1 MNYYVFLSALLG
13 FSFIYYLIGK
23 RCKEDSSSADTFFL
37 SKRNFGVFSITLTIL
52 ATQIGGG
59 TLLGGSDEAYRIGW
73 KVLFFPLGMSIG
85 LILMGC
91 GWGSK
96 LRKLEISTIAE
107 VFEKSYGSSFLRKFC
122 SIISSIA
129 LFGILIAQG
138 VAARKFFASLGLDSE
153 YIFYLFWIFVIAYTA
168 MGGLKAVIQTD
179 VIQILFIL
187 SILLGMFIYI
197 QTTYVVK
204 VQSVKEVIFDTGAMP
219 SISLFLMPL
228 LFMLMGQ
235 DMAQRCF
242 SAKNGRVAS
251 VSAWIA
257 GISLFLVCLLA
268 VYFGVLLKQSGIVL
282 ASSNGALMTFA
293 MQTMS
298 RVFVSL
304 IACAIVMAILSTADS
319 LLCSIASNVVFD
331 VVPNQKASAGKL
343 SSWIVTILGLSSM
356 VIATYFDNIVAIIL
370 PCYELCTLAF
380 FPAISLA
387 IFRNHWNQ
395 RSALISV
402 SIGLIGFVFFK
413 VYDTSLPGEVI
424 TLFCSYLGFFVIE
437 KLLERSKVSI

>member
-23 RCKEDSSSADTFFL
+23 RCKEDSTSADSFFL
-37 SKRNFGVFSITLTIL
+37 SKRNFGIFSITLTIL

-59 TLLGGSDEAYRIGW
+59 TLLGGCDEAYKMGW
-73 KVLFFPLGMSIG
+73 KVLLFPLGMSIG

-91 GWGSK
+91 GWGAK
-96 LRKLEISTIAE
+96 LRNLEISTIAE
-107 VFEKSYGSSFLRKFC
+107 VFEKSYSSSFLRKFC
-122 SIISSIA
+122 SVISSIA

-153 YIFYLFWIFVIAYTA
+153 YIFYLFWVFVIVYTA

-187 SILLGMFIYI
+187 GVLLGMFIYV
-197 QTTYVVK
+197 QTSLGIDT
-204 VQSVKEVIFDTGAMP
+204 QPIKEVAFESDAMP

-242 SAKNGRVAS
+242 SAKNGKVAS
-251 VSAWIA
+251 ISAWIA
-257 GISLFLVCLLA
+257 GISLFFVCLIA
-268 VYFGVLLKQSGIVL
+268 IYFGVLLKQSGAALV
-282 ASSNGALMTFA
+282 SSNGALMTFA

-298 RVFVSL
+298 KSFVSL

-331 VVPNQKASAGKL
+331 VIPSQKANALKL
-343 SSWIVTILGLSSM
+343 SSWIVIVLGLCSM
-356 VIATYFDNIVAIIL
+356 VIATYLDNIVAIML

-380 FPAISLA
+380 FPTISLA
-387 IFRNHWNQ
+387 IYRENMNQ
-395 RSALISV
+395 KPALASV
-402 SIGLIGFVFFK
+402 IIGLIGFVFFK
-413 VYDTSLPGEVI
+413 VYDSFLPGEVV
-424 TLFCSYLGFFVIE
+424 TLLCSYLGFFVIE
-437 KLLERSKVSI
+437 KVQAKSKVSI